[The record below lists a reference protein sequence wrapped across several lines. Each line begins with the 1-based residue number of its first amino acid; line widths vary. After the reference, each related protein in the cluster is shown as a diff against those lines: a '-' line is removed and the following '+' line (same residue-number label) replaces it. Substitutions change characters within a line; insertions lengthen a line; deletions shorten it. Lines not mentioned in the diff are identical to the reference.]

1 MKGSLMAVNV
11 TNRAFNFIMTFVGT
25 IMLAMIL
32 GYELTPFHEIILVGK
47 VVYAIAGFMFGMIA
61 MAFIAS
67 SLIPEKS

>member
-1 MKGSLMAVNV
+1 MAVNV